1 MNALQRKVALVAT
14 MYEML
19 EFTEHERIG
28 TRIRLKDSPEPPQVI
43 GTRASFYPDLFA
55 KAPTGKKRMVL
66 VETVNQEDLRDP
78 EKLKS
83 KLQLFY
89 TASEAYGWTFY
100 LACFSGVADDLKLFC
115 NRHRIRYSKLW
126 TI

>member
-1 MNALQRKVALVAT
+1 MNALQRKIALVTT
-14 MYEML
+14 MYEL
-19 EFTEHERIG
+19 LDSTAHERIG
-28 TRIRLKDSPEPPQVI
+28 TRLRLKDSPEPPQVI

-55 KAPTGKKRMVL
+55 KSPHGKKRMVL
-66 VETVNQEDLRDP
+66 VETINQEDLKDH

-89 TASEAYGWTFY
+89 TASEAYEWVFY
-100 LACFSGVADDLKLFC
+100 LACFSGIADDVKLFC

-126 TI
+126 TL